1 MTYAEAIKLLRK
13 KMLISQDELAKVID
27 VSFASVNRWE
37 KNRYKPTIKSKR
49 KLKIFLDEYDIKVD
63 E

>member
-13 KMLISQDELAKVID
+13 KMLISQDELAKAID

-37 KNRYKPTIKSKR
+37 KDRYKPTIKSKR